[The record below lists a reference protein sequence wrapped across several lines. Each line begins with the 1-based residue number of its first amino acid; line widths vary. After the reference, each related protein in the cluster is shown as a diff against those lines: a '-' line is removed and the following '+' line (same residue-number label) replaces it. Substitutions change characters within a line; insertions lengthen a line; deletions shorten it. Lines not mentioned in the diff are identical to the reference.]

1 MMKSTNNKLSR
12 LIFIDDV
19 RRTHDVHQTPHKA
32 FDLAAIK
39 LRRIFTFALKLIAI
53 I

>member
-19 RRTHDVHQTPHKA
+19 RRRTHDVHQTPHKA

-39 LRRIFTFALKLIAI
+39 LSVYSPLV
-53 I
+53 

>member
-1 MMKSTNNKLSR
+1 MMKSTNNKLSS

-19 RRTHDVHQTPHKA
+19 RTHDVHQTPHKA

-39 LRRIFTFALKLIAI
+39 LRIFTFALKLIAI

>member
-1 MMKSTNNKLSR
+1 MMKSTNNKLSS

-19 RRTHDVHQTPHKA
+19 RTHDVHQTPHKA